1 MLQFPTW
8 YRIVTAIIVAAGILF
23 ALPNALPGWVV
34 AKMPAWLP
42 RNSVTLGL
50 DLQGGSS
57 ILLEVGIDQV
67 YKDQLVTLTG
77 DIRVRLRKANIGYK
91 NLETKTDQVSVQI
104 IDPARY
110 DDAKSILNDL
120 NPAVG
125 GSMLT
130 VGQRAYDV
138 TEPGGNAVVLKMTDP
153 YKASTLQTTMSDS
166 LETVRKRIDS
176 LGTREPTITQEGDS
190 RIVVQVPGL
199 DDPSRLIKLLGKTG
213 KMTFQLVD
221 DSADIQ
227 QAARGVVPIGDEL
240 LQMQDKDRNG
250 QSLPPMVVERRIIV
264 NGVHLKVARPD
275 FSSQSGLPDI
285 QFSFDTVGAKEF
297 GDATSAN
304 VGRKF
309 AIVLD
314 NEIITAPTIQSPI
327 LGGNGEIDGNFTVQ
341 ETNDLATIIQ
351 SGALPAPLHVIDQ
364 ATVGPSLGTDQVNE
378 GKYSAL
384 AGLLLVCLFMI
395 LRYGLFGV
403 FADVALV
410 LNIVFLMA
418 ILTAFGA
425 TLTLPGIAGI
435 VLTMGMAVDANVLIY
450 ERIRE
455 EHRNGRTII
464 ASIDQGFQRAFT
476 TIFDANFTHM
486 IASLILFMLGSGPVR
501 GFAVALGVGIVTSF
515 YTSFN
520 VTRLIVITWLK
531 AARPKELTL

>member
-1 MLQFPTW
+1 M
-8 YRIVTAIIVAAGILF
+8 
-23 ALPNALPGWVV
+23 
-34 AKMPAWLP
+34 
-42 RNSVTLGL
+42 
-50 DLQGGSS
+50 
-57 ILLEVGIDQV
+57 
-67 YKDQLVTLTG
+67 
-77 DIRVRLRKANIGYK
+77 RVRLRKAHIGYR
-91 NLETKTDQVSVQI
+91 NLETKGDQVSVQI
-104 IDPARY
+104 LDPARY
-110 DDAKSILNDL
+110 DDAKNILNDL

-125 GSMLT
+125 GSVLT
-130 VGQRAYDV
+130 VGQHAYDL
-138 TEPGGNAVVLKMTDP
+138 TEPGSNTVVMKMTDP
-153 YKASTLQTTMSDS
+153 YKASTLQATMSDS
-166 LETVRKRIDS
+166 LEIVRKRIDAE
-176 LGTREPTITQEGDS
+176 GTREPTITQEGDT

-199 DDPSRLIKLLGKTG
+199 SDPSHLISTLGKTG

-221 DSADIQ
+221 DTADAQ
-227 QAARGVVPIGDEL
+227 QAQRGIVPIGEEL
-240 LQMQDKDRNG
+240 LPQAKDKSG
-250 QSLPPMVVERRIIV
+250 EAQPPLVVERRIMV
-264 NGVHLKVARPD
+264 NGDRLKTARQDNDP
-275 FSSQSGLPDI
+275 QTNEPDI
-285 QFSFDTVGAKEF
+285 HFSFDTVGAKEF

-304 VGRKF
+304 VNRRF

-314 NEIITAPTIQSPI
+314 NQIITAPVIRGPI
-327 LGGNGEIDGNFTVQ
+327 LGGEGDITGNFTMQ
-341 ETNDLATIIQ
+341 EATDLANIIQ
-351 SGALPAPLHVIDQ
+351 SGALPAPLLVIDQ
-364 ATVGPSLGTDQVNE
+364 STVGPTLGNDQVNE

-384 AGLLLVCLFMI
+384 AGLVLVCLFMI

-403 FADVALV
+403 FADIALV

-455 EHRNGRTII
+455 EHRNGRTIM

-531 AARPKELTL
+531 AARPKQLAL